1 MPSTNNT
8 AHSAFNKFS
17 GQPACGAVCLPL
29 KTKSK
34 GPAPPAPAKED
45 DIVDEAVKFWRV
57 NVLFKTF
64 EPEGPAD
71 LVLAYST
78 VMIGEIIRECVKYKN
93 KGEALKG
100 IQVLSHSTNFKL
112 PGEDGF
118 PLPGFFKVP
127 ANNSKAEAELFRSYF
142 RQLREEL
149 GIRTI
154 ENIYDAQGNKNKW
167 WFQFS
172 KRKFMN
178 IEKT

>member
-1 MPSTNNT
+1 MPNNT
-8 AHSAFNKFS
+8 YHSSFNKAS
-17 GQPACGAVCLPL
+17 AQSACGTVVLPL

-45 DIVDEAVKFWRV
+45 DVVDEAVKFWRV
-57 NVLFKTF
+57 NVLFKNF

-71 LVLAYST
+71 LLLAYMT
-78 VMIGEIIRECVKYKN
+78 VMIGEIIRECVKYKT

-100 IQVLSHSTNFKL
+100 VQVLTHSTNFKL
-112 PGEDGF
+112 PGDDGF
-118 PLPGFFKVP
+118 PLPGFFKPP
-127 ANNSKAEAELFRSYF
+127 ANKAEAELFRGYF

-154 ENIYDAQGNKNKW
+154 ENIYDNTGAKNKW